1 MQKEEKKEV
10 VKKLR
15 ELFSSRDEFFNYLDS
30 KASKIPNTD
39 VLDFGDNKELKEIY
53 AKFYSY
59 DYSIRKLLPYL
70 YKVYEIKIW
79 KLF

>member
-15 ELFSSRDEFFNYLDS
+15 ELFSSRDEFFNYLDF

-39 VLDFGDNKELKEIY
+39 VLDFGDDKELKEIY
-53 AKFYSY
+53 AK
-59 DYSIRKLLPYL
+59 
-70 YKVYEIKIW
+70 
-79 KLF
+79 

>member
-15 ELFSSRDEFFNYLDS
+15 ELFNSRDEFFNYLDS
-30 KASKIPNTD
+30 KVSKVPNTD

-70 YKVYEIKIW
+70 YKTYEIKI
-79 KLF
+79 

>member
-15 ELFSSRDEFFNYLDS
+15 ELFSSRDEFFSYLDS
-30 KASKIPNTD
+30 KVSKVPNTD
-39 VLDFGDNKELKEIY
+39 VLDFGDKELKEIY

-70 YKVYEIKIW
+70 YKAYEIKI
-79 KLF
+79 

>member
-1 MQKEEKKEV
+1 MHKEEKKEV

-15 ELFSSRDEFFNYLDS
+15 ELFSSRDEFFSYLDS
-30 KASKIPNTD
+30 KAPKVPNTD
-39 VLDFGDNKELKEIY
+39 ILDFGDNKELKEIY

-70 YKVYEIKIW
+70 YKAYEIKI
-79 KLF
+79 

>member
-10 VKKLR
+10 VKKLM

-30 KASKIPNTD
+30 KVSKVPNTD
-39 VLDFGDNKELKEIY
+39 VLDFGDNEELKEIY

-70 YKVYEIKIW
+70 YKVYEIKI
-79 KLF
+79 

>member
-15 ELFSSRDEFFNYLDS
+15 ELFSSRDEFFSYLDS
-30 KASKIPNTD
+30 KVSKIPNTD
-39 VLDFGDNKELKEIY
+39 VLDFRDDKELKEIY

-70 YKVYEIKIW
+70 YKAYEIKI
-79 KLF
+79 